1 VGIQAADVHKA
12 PSEDA
17 ASRASLTKTALR
29 TDPSADEL
37 PSHANPTILGP
48 VQAQRKWVQ
57 RSPEKLH
64 LHPAL
69 VRLDLG
75 QAAQDTAQAVRSTT
89 AALLQTIVITTDG
102 TLIAGL
108 SAWRKAVDSGL
119 SVVDCIEYPL
129 TSQEA
134 LEAILIH
141 NQPRRTWNNFTRVRL
156 ALELETYF

>member
-1 VGIQAADVHKA
+1 
-12 PSEDA
+12 
-17 ASRASLTKTALR
+17 
-29 TDPSADEL
+29 
-37 PSHANPTILGP
+37 
-48 VQAQRKWVQ
+48 
-57 RSPEKLH
+57 
-64 LHPAL
+64 